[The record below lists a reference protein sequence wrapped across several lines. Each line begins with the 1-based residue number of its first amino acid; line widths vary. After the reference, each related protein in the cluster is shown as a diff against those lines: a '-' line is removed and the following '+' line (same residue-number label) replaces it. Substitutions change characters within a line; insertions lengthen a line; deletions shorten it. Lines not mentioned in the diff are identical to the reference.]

1 MFPIAGETLQV
12 YFLGTAGALPTPYR
26 NPACIM
32 IRRGSDTLLFDCGE
46 GAQQQMMRAR
56 TGFTVDAIFI
66 THWHADHY
74 LGVPG
79 LIHTLSFMGRT
90 EPLVIYGPRWVDG
103 FVDGVLALAKKPPG
117 FRIEPRTL
125 NHGDVVPFNGYHVR
139 AFSAHH
145 GVPGLGYILEE
156 DARPGRFNREEA
168 IRLGV
173 PEGRL
178 FGQLQRGEEVGV
190 ESDGHQVVVSA
201 DQVVGPPRPGRKVI
215 YTGDTRPNVHSWLG
229 WGMDADLLIHDATFD
244 ESEAERAPEV
254 YHSTAAEA
262 GMVAAQIDAARLSL
276 VHISSRYTNTIT
288 HIEDAKKTYGGKV
301 FAPDDLEILEIP
313 YRG

>member
-1 MFPIAGETLQV
+1 MFSIAGETLQI
-12 YFLGTAGALPTPYR
+12 YFLGTAGALPTPNR
-26 NPACIM
+26 NPACILM
-32 IRRGSDTLLFDCGE
+32 RRGADTLLFDCGE

-90 EPLVIYGPRWVDG
+90 EPLTIYGPRWVDE
-103 FVDGVLALAKKPPG
+103 FVDGILKLSKKPPG
-117 FRIEPRTL
+117 FRLDARPL
-125 NHGDVVPFNGYHVR
+125 NHGDVVPFKGYLVR
-139 AFSAHH
+139 AFSAQH

-156 DARPGRFNREEA
+156 DTRPGRFNREEA

-178 FGQLQRGEEVGV
+178 FGKLQRGEDVLV
-190 ESDGHQVVVSA
+190 EIDGTETVVAA
-201 DQVVGPPRPGRKVI
+201 DQVVGPSRPGRKII
-215 YTGDTRPNVHSWLG
+215 YTGDTRPNVRSWLG

-262 GMVAAQIDAARLSL
+262 GMVASQIDAARLAL
-276 VHISSRYTNTIT
+276 VHTSSRYTNTIT
-288 HIEDAKKTYGGKV
+288 HIRDAGEHYSGKV
-301 FAPDDLEILEIP
+301 FAPDDLEIIEIP